1 MNLAR
6 LFRQRHAPRCGIPP
20 QPIDDT
26 ALAAVRWVVVDL
38 ETTGLDIYRDEILSI
53 GAVTVAE
60 GALSMAG
67 QFECTVYQP
76 DHRPGEATLLHE
88 IAPSQVRTGQPLGQA
103 LQDFMDYA
111 GSCVMVAYHAGF
123 ERRMLDRGLR
133 REWAQRLQHPFID
146 LAELAPM
153 LHPDCQDRC
162 HTLDDWQQHFHLTN
176 SERHNAAAD
185 AMVSAE
191 LLLIMLNRLARE
203 GTNTLAELDNRLAR
217 WRRLHRLRAV
227 RL

>member
-1 MNLAR
+1 M
-6 LFRQRHAPRCGIPP
+6 P
-20 QPIDDT
+20 
-26 ALAAVRWVVVDL
+26 DL
-38 ETTGLDIYRDEILSI
+38 NGACWIVGCVGNGRSACNILSSTWPNWRPRSEERRVGKECGSRGWAYQAEDGI
-53 GAVTVAE
+53 RDADVTGVQTC
-60 GALSMAG
+60 ALPIS
-67 QFECTVYQP
+67 
-76 DHRPGEATLLHE
+76 
-88 IAPSQVRTGQPLGQA
+88 SQVRTGQPLGQA

>member
-1 MNLAR
+1 MSLAR
-6 LFRQRHAPRCGIPP
+6 LFRQRHAMSRDTIA
-20 QPIDDT
+20 QPLDDT
-26 ALAAVRWVVVDL
+26 PLGLTRWVVVDL

-53 GAVTVAE
+53 GAVAVVDD
-60 GALSMAG
+60 ALSMAD

-88 IAPSQVRTGQPLGQA
+88 IAPSQVKTGQPLGQA
-103 LQDFMDYA
+103 LQDFMEYA
-111 GSCVMVAYHAGF
+111 GRCVMVAFHAGF

-133 REWAQRLQHPFID
+133 RQKGQRLTHHFID

-153 LHPDCQDRC
+153 LYPQYQDRFQ
-162 HTLDDWQQHFHLTN
+162 TLDDWQEHFHLTN

-185 AMVSAE
+185 AQVSAE
-191 LLLIMLNRLARE
+191 LLLIMLNRLACE

-217 WRRLHRLRAV
+217 WRRLYRLRAV
-227 RL
+227 RI